1 MSETIPKSFVKIGD
15 GPPQKCSVLPEY
27 SHLLAKQ
34 SFLFNKTQCTL
45 ETTADKS
52 QIFTVYT
59 YSSEL
64 LDLMWFQCGRL
75 AVIGIFGLSSMG
87 EE

>member
-1 MSETIPKSFVKIGD
+1 MRNKDKNYHWGQLTGAAPPKLSTYYIVEN
-15 GPPQKCSVLPEY
+15 V
-27 SHLLAKQ
+27 H
-34 SFLFNKTQCTL
+34 CTL

-52 QIFTVYT
+52 WIFTVYT

-64 LDLMWFQCGRL
+64 LDLMWFQCGHL